1 MSGLSFYDM
10 WYVVWEEHPFQN
22 GIFSIPDRYPVQ
34 NLNGPAKVFPSY
46 TTYLFVAETL
56 SNSSTLQISNLYP
69 GRQTNGSS
77 ITTAMGDQSSGQLVA
92 YGFWDTSDQLTAD
105 FPVKLALLNLEI
117 YNQTQTDTPRPN
129 STFDISR
136 LLRNSTQVVRV
147 RKLQAPGADVQDA
160 NATSWAGQTFEDG
173 IARGELVEDHI
184 KGGEIIVR
192 ASEAV
197 LVFLWSHRKFGMK

>member
-1 MSGLSFYDM
+1 
-10 WYVVWEEHPFQN
+10 
-22 GIFSIPDRYPVQ
+22 
-34 NLNGPAKVFPSY
+34 
-46 TTYLFVAETL
+46 
-56 SNSSTLQISNLYP
+56 
-69 GRQTNGSS
+69 
-77 ITTAMGDQSSGQLVA
+77 MGDQSSGQLVA

-184 KGGEIIVR
+184 KDGEIIVR

-197 LVFLWSHRKFGMK
+197 LVFL